1 MSSITDLV
9 YKITA
14 DGSAFAKELQK
25 ASREVKDFQEK
36 SEKQLKK
43 FNEAFEGLSLASV
56 ERKAKAVFDATRTS
70 AEQYANRLDEL
81 AKLQKV
87 GAIDADTY
95 ARATAKA
102 KDAYVASLSP
112 AEKLQLKQEEL
123 SASYRA
129 GAISQKDF
137 ESQSK
142 SLKREIAE
150 LGGTKDK
157 TSKALK
163 TLRNALV
170 AAGAGAATLKF
181 GRLIQGSIDAADE
194 LGKTSDRLGISTRD
208 LSALGFA
215 AEQSGSSLGAFE
227 KGAKNLS
234 QSLASAAQG
243 SGKAA
248 KLFDDLGIS
257 VTETDGSLRGTI
269 DVVRDLADRF
279 STLENGAEKTALAQE
294 LFGKSGAELIPLLNE
309 GSEGLA
315 AFAEQAE
322 NLGLIIEDKTARQAA
337 AFNDNLNMLKKT
349 QVGVV
354 NQIGAQVL
362 PTLVQYSNRLAAN
375 ATDSNKLA
383 KSTEFIT
390 TGLKIVLTV
399 VEGVVGVFK
408 GLGETLGAL
417 LALIFNFGTQA
428 IKVFQAFGRNIAAV
442 GKALTQA
449 LSGDLSGAF
458 ETIKGSLG
466 DTLGTI
472 GDGFRSQIAI
482 VSTAYNTIGGIV
494 SETVAG
500 IGDIWTGEAPE
511 VEAAVEKAVEKSFRP
526 IRNEVKAQKEAFDEA
541 GKAAQDYAKLL
552 ERDFAAV
559 MGLIKT
565 DADRLAEGLDQ
576 IDRLLK
582 AQAISAETA
591 ALATDILKEKYDEV
605 TIATRRLAEEGQ
617 RLADSLKTPLEQYQA
632 SVEQIEALFAAGAI
646 SRETYDRA
654 IEASTQRL
662 GDSLK
667 QTGEE
672 VKKLGIT
679 LESSAGALF
688 DTLEGALFDPL
699 NASIEDMVVNFARAL
714 SKMALEAAKQQAIKA
729 LLSGAAGGATGG
741 ATLLAASGGY
751 ISGPGTGTSDSIPA
765 RLSNGEFVMRA
776 AAVKKYGVGFMAALN
791 GLRTPASTSTPRF
804 ADGGPVGGGGDMNVT
819 NVNFFDPRELD
830 DYLQSRAGE
839 RVIVNVMRRNRN
851 AIA

>member
-1 MSSITDLV
+1 MSTITDLV

-14 DGSAFAKELQK
+14 DGSRFSQELQK
-25 ASREVKDFQEK
+25 AEGDVA
-36 SEKQLKK
+36 K
-43 FNEAFEGLSLASV
+43 FNKRAASG
-56 ERKAKAVFDATRTS
+56 F
-70 AEQYANRLDEL
+70 
-81 AKLQKV
+81 AKLGKAFAAV
-87 GAIDADTY
+87 G
-95 ARATAKA
+95 
-102 KDAYVASLSP
+102 
-112 AEKLQLKQEEL
+112 
-123 SASYRA
+123 
-129 GAISQKDF
+129 
-137 ESQSK
+137 
-142 SLKREIAE
+142 
-150 LGGTKDK
+150 
-157 TSKALK
+157 
-163 TLRNALV
+163 V
-170 AAGAGAATLKF
+170 AAASGLAVLVK
-181 GRLIQGSIDAADE
+181 GSIDAADE

-234 QSLASAAQG
+234 QSLARAAQG

-257 VTETDGSLRGTI
+257 VTKTDGSLRGTV

-337 AFNDNLNMLKKT
+337 AFNDNLNLLKKT

-362 PTLVQYSNRLAAN
+362 PTLVAYSNRLAAN

-383 KSTEFIT
+383 QSTGFIT
-390 TGLKIVLTV
+390 TGLKIVLTTIEV
-399 VEGVVGVFK
+399 VVGVFK
-408 GLGETLGAL
+408 VLGEVLGAL
-417 LALIFNFGTQA
+417 FALIFNGVKSA
-428 IKVFQAFGRNIAAV
+428 IDAFKAFGRSIGRTA
-442 GKALTQA
+442 KAFKQV
-449 LSGDLSGAF
+449 LSGDFSGAF
-458 ETIKGSLG
+458 ETIKESAG
-466 DTLGTI
+466 DLAGTI
-472 GDGFRSQIAI
+472 GSGITSQVAI
-482 VSTAYNTIGGIV
+482 IESAYGTIGGIIGD
-494 SETVAG
+494 TVG
-500 IGDIWTGEAPE
+500 EIGDIWTGEAPV

-526 IRNEVKAQKEAFDEA
+526 VRNEVKAQKEAFDEA
-541 GKAAQDYAKLL
+541 GKAAADYAKLL
-552 ERDFAAV
+552 ERDLSTV
-559 MGLIKT
+559 LGLIKT
-565 DADRLAEGLDQ
+565 DADRLAESQEQINRLFSEGLITDGQ
-576 IDRLLK
+576 Y
-582 AQAISAETA
+582 
-591 ALATDILKEKYDEV
+591 ALALQVIAEKYDEA
-605 TIATRRLAEEGQ
+605 TIASRRLAEEGQ

-632 SVEQIEALFAAGAI
+632 SVEQIEALFAGGAI

-654 IEASTQRL
+654 IEASTLKL

-672 VKKLGIT
+672 VEKLGIT

-699 NASIEDMVVNFARAL
+699 NASIEDMVKNFAMAL
-714 SKMALEAAKQQAIKA
+714 AKMALEAAKAKIISS
-729 LLSGAAGGATGG
+729 LFDGAAAGATGG

-765 RLSNGEFVMRA
+765 RLSDGEFVMRA

-839 RVIVNVMRRNRN
+839 KVIVNVMRRNRN

>member
-14 DGSAFAKELQK
+14 DGSRFSQELQK
-25 ASREVKDFQEK
+25 AEGDVA
-36 SEKQLKK
+36 K
-43 FNEAFEGLSLASV
+43 FNKRAASG
-56 ERKAKAVFDATRTS
+56 F
-70 AEQYANRLDEL
+70 
-81 AKLQKV
+81 AKLGKAFAAV
-87 GAIDADTY
+87 G
-95 ARATAKA
+95 
-102 KDAYVASLSP
+102 
-112 AEKLQLKQEEL
+112 
-123 SASYRA
+123 
-129 GAISQKDF
+129 
-137 ESQSK
+137 
-142 SLKREIAE
+142 
-150 LGGTKDK
+150 
-157 TSKALK
+157 
-163 TLRNALV
+163 V
-170 AAGAGAATLKF
+170 AAASGLAVLVK
-181 GRLIQGSIDAADE
+181 GSIDAADE

-279 STLENGAEKTALAQE
+279 STLENGAEKSALAQE

-337 AFNDNLNMLKKT
+337 EFNDNLNLLKKT

-362 PTLVQYSNRLAAN
+362 PILVQYSNRLVAN
-375 ATDSNKLA
+375 ATDGNKLA
-383 KSTEFIT
+383 KSTEFIS
-390 TGLKIVLTV
+390 TGLKIILTV
-399 VEGVVGVFK
+399 IESVIGVFK
-408 GLGETLGAL
+408 VLGETLGAL
-417 LALIFNFGTQA
+417 LALIFDFGKQA
-428 IKVFQAFGRNIAAV
+428 IEVFKAFGRNISAV
-442 GKALTQA
+442 GKAFTQA
-449 LSGDLSGAF
+449 LTGDFSGAF
-458 ETIKGSLG
+458 ETIKASLG
-466 DTLGTI
+466 DVVGTI
-472 GDGFRSQIAI
+472 GDGFRSQVAI
-482 VSTAYNTIGGIV
+482 ISSAYDTVSGIV
-494 SETVAG
+494 SDTVAG
-500 IGDIWTGEAPE
+500 IGDIWTGEAPV

-526 IRNEVKAQKEAFDEA
+526 VRSEVKAQKEVFDEA
-541 GKAAQDYAKLL
+541 GKAASDYAKLL
-552 ERDFAAV
+552 ERDLSIV
-559 MGLIKT
+559 LGLIKT
-565 DADRLAEGLDQ
+565 DADRFAESQEQINRLFSEGLITDGQ
-576 IDRLLK
+576 Y
-582 AQAISAETA
+582 
-591 ALATDILKEKYDEV
+591 ALALQVIAEKYDEA

-617 RLADSLKTPLEQYQA
+617 RLADSLKTPLEQYQD
-632 SVEQIEALFAAGAI
+632 SVAQLEALFAAGAI

-654 IEASTQRL
+654 LEASTQRL

-672 VKKLGIT
+672 VERLGIT
-679 LESSAGALF
+679 LEGSAGALF
-688 DTLEGALFDPL
+688 DTLETALFDPL
-699 NASIEDMVVNFARAL
+699 NANIEDMVTNFAKAL
-714 SKMALEAAKQQAIKA
+714 AKMAIEAAKQQAIRA
-729 LLSGAAGGATGG
+729 LLGGATGG
-741 ATLLAASGGY
+741 VPVPGFAGGGLV
-751 ISGPGTGTSDSIPA
+751 SGPGTGTSDTITA
-765 RLSNGEFVMRA
+765 RLSDGEFVMRA

-791 GLRTPASTSTPRF
+791 GLKTPASTSTPRF